1 MAPIGLIADV
11 ELVRRA
17 QAGEV
22 AALGALLARHEAS
35 MRAVVLTL
43 LGPGPDADDVM
54 QDAALAA
61 LGRIG
66 DVRDPAAAG
75 AWLRAI
81 VRNGARMRLRGSR
94 EIPMN
99 GRALLLPAPSDA
111 EQAIETHAMRDW
123 IWNALEALPAPLRL
137 MVMLRHFSG
146 ISSYQAIA
154 EACEIPVGTVRSR
167 LHRARALLAG
177 VLLDNASRAHGDAS
191 ALARDSASEA
201 LETLR
206 GAEQGVQSR
215 EILDLWPREARLDGV
230 LTLPGESV
238 HPTLVMAKVTEQ
250 GVVQRLRQVTASR
263 DITIWEMDVTG
274 PDDGF
279 GPMVPT
285 LAWIMFRTDRRV
297 HRLRVVFPRPLRG
310 WEPLTST

>member
-1 MAPIGLIADV
+1 MSLVADE

-22 AALGALLARHEAS
+22 TALGALLARHEAP
-35 MRAVVLTL
+35 MRAVALTL
-43 LGPGPDADDVM
+43 LGPGPDADDVV

-61 LGRIG
+61 LRRIG

-81 VRNGARMRLRGSR
+81 VRNGARMRLRGPR
-94 EIPMN
+94 EIPVD
-99 GRALLLPAPSDA
+99 GRALLLPRPSDA
-111 EQAIETHAMRDW
+111 EQAIEAHAMRDW
-123 IWNALEALPAPLRL
+123 IWDALEELPAPLRL

-146 ISSYQAIA
+146 ISSYQGIA
-154 EACEIPVGTVRSR
+154 EACQIPIGTVRSR
-167 LHRARALLAG
+167 LHQARTRLARL
-177 VLLDNASRAHGDAS
+177 LLDNASRAHGDAS
-191 ALARDSASEA
+191 WLARDSAGEA

-206 GAEQGVQSR
+206 GAEQGTYSR
-215 EILDLWPREARLDGV
+215 EILELWPRQARLIGV
-230 LTLPGESV
+230 LAPPGEDV
-238 HPTLVMAKVTEQ
+238 HPIPVMAKATEE

-263 DITIWEMDVTG
+263 DITIWEMNVTG

-285 LAWIMFRTDRRV
+285 LAWIMFRADRRV

-310 WEPLTST
+310 WKPPAST